1 MLRAMNRLARALG
14 LAALVA
20 AGAGCGDGDA
30 ARRDADGDAIDG
42 DAGDATVD
50 SGRAD
55 AAVDGT
61 DAADARVDT
70 TPPKVGPPNACTPGA
85 GWFDLPYTVA
95 SATWSRARNLVV
107 LRPETEHAI
116 YLMNPD
122 TCAAARI
129 AVLRLP
135 SAVAVSPS
143 GGEIA
148 VGHDGLLSIVDLA
161 SGDVRATIA
170 IPAPATEVA
179 YDDAGHVLVF
189 ARALAAIPT
198 QLLVVDPAAGTVTAA
213 GALDGGGHLRA
224 TADGAGVFWTD
235 DDQTSADATARV
247 FVGRSPLLDMTAPT
261 PHSCHDL
268 FPTDDGRRL
277 VTACGTVLDL
287 SSSDASRDL
296 LTAGTLAGVAHVQHA
311 DALVA
316 KDVAAVL
323 PAADPAVS
331 PPPDGSVRIYQTSD
345 LSFVGALPLPILD
358 TGPEHQTPHGR
369 AVFLRADGARAYVL
383 ARRQPGQA
391 PVDGIAV
398 LDPAGAGL
406 ETPET
411 LPTLSSFPHRDGLP
425 MPATVTRTA
434 VTVPFRVKGAAY
446 SRAIDRL
453 VMSSD
458 RPADAVYL
466 VDPATGASTKLAS
479 PPGPVAI
486 TLSEDGLVAAVTRTG
501 GVTFVDLES
510 QSILREADGPATSVA
525 FGKPPEV
532 LIAEDASSSSW
543 LDLATGARRAA
554 SPTTGQTPGFSTV
567 PGTSVFYSMRAHT
580 LARHDDVITTS
591 DPTFDLAPFVSPE
604 AIVRPCA
611 TPFWITEDGSH
622 LVLDCARVFALS
634 PERANDLRYLGI
646 LEWESS
652 TAEVAYSAATH
663 RFFSVPS
670 VFDLGESLATGIGRI
685 AVHDDVLLNLTA
697 LIDLG
702 LFPGTAELSQPEHVF
717 LGQTPGQL
725 IVVVQADTFTTPS
738 HAVYTFDVSGL

>member
-20 AGAGCGDGDA
+20 AGACCGDGDPA
-30 ARRDADGDAIDG
+30 EGDADAR
-42 DAGDATVD
+42 DAGDAATSD
-50 SGRAD
+50 ASD
-55 AAVDGT
+55 AATRDAR
-61 DAADARVDT
+61 DAADARADT
-70 TPPKVGPPNACTPGA
+70 TPPKVGPPNACTPGG

-95 SATWSRARNLVV
+95 SAAWSRALNLVV

-129 AVLRLP
+129 AVPRLP

-143 GGEIA
+143 GKEVA
-148 VGHDGLLSIVDLA
+148 VGHDGLVSIVDLER
-161 SGDVRATIA
+161 GGVRASFG
-170 IPAPATEVA
+170 IPAPATELA

-189 ARALAAIPT
+189 SRTLAAIPT

-224 TADGAGVFWTD
+224 TPDGAGVFWTD
-235 DDQTSADATARV
+235 DDQTSADGTARV
-247 FVGRSPLLDMTAPT
+247 VVGRSPLMDASPT
-261 PHSCHDL
+261 TPSCHDL

-287 SSSDASRDL
+287 DAAHDL
-296 LTAGTLAGVAHVQHA
+296 LAAGALAGVARVLHA
-311 DALVA
+311 DTLVEKDLVA
-316 KDVAAVL
+316 VM
-323 PAADPAVS
+323 PASAPDTS
-331 PPPDGSVRIYQTSD
+331 PPTDGSVRVYHTSD
-345 LSFVGALPLPILD
+345 LSFVGTLPLPILD
-358 TGPEHQTPHGR
+358 TGFEHQTPHGR
-369 AVFLRADGARAYVL
+369 YVFLRADGARAYAL

-398 LDPAGAGL
+398 LDPAAAGL
-406 ETPET
+406 EAPEMLSVT
-411 LPTLSSFPHRDGLP
+411 SSFPHRDGLP
-425 MPATVTRTA
+425 LPATLMRTA
-434 VTVPFRVKGAAY
+434 VTVPFRVTGAAY
-446 SRAIDRL
+446 SRTLDRL

-458 RPADAVYL
+458 RPSDAVYL
-466 VDPATGASTKLAS
+466 VDPATGASTKVAEPS
-479 PPGPVAI
+479 GPGAV
-486 TLSEDGLVAAVTRTG
+486 TLREDGLVAAITRSG
-501 GVTFVDLES
+501 GVTFLDLES
-510 QSILREADGPATSVA
+510 RSIRREADGPATSVA

-532 LIAEDASSSSW
+532 LIAADASTSSW
-543 LDLATGARRAA
+543 LDLETGARRAA
-554 SPTTGQTPGFSTV
+554 STTTEQTPGFSTV
-567 PGTSVFYSMRAHT
+567 PGTDVFYSLRAHT
-580 LARHDDVITTS
+580 LLRHDDVIAAG
-591 DPTFDLAPFVSPE
+591 DPSFDLAPFVSPE

-634 PERANDLRYLGI
+634 PDRSGDLRYVGI
-646 LEWESS
+646 LEWESA
-652 TAEVAYSAATH
+652 TAEVAYSPKTH

-670 VFDLGESLATGIGRI
+670 VFDLGEMLATGIGRI

-697 LIDLG
+697 VIDLG

-717 LGQTPGQL
+717 LGQKPGEL

-738 HAVYTFDVSGL
+738 HAVYTFDVTGL